1 LNHNVVP
8 FYALAGVKIGLGKSD
23 RPDRGWV
30 PQGGKYSLMQVWG
43 AATFAIFLTG
53 FTSALIGASGVMG
66 CSGFMGCSDFWTVLT
81 ASFIK
86 TAVWF
91 IPHALSPSSID
102 MANNFFI
109 N

>member
-1 LNHNVVP
+1 MGAPGGQLFTV
-8 FYALAGVKIGLGKSD
+8 AGLG
-23 RPDRGWV
+23 R
-30 PQGGKYSLMQVWG
+30 
-43 AATFAIFLTG
+43 ATFAIFLTG

-81 ASFIK
+81 ASFIN

-91 IPHALSPSSID
+91 IPHALSPISID
-102 MANNFFI
+102 IANNFFI